1 MTDDTEF
8 GSNAVALGKR
18 STLNGRGMLLGNPH
32 YPWTGP
38 SRFHMAHLTIPG
50 ELDLMGV
57 GLFTTQFVSI
67 GFNQDVAWT
76 HTVSTALRYT
86 LYELELDPAD
96 PLNYRYDGAVKTIK
110 PRTVTIEARTADG
123 RITTEAHTVYD
134 SHVGPM
140 LEDKELPWT
149 RERAYAIRDSN
160 LDNNRSAEQYFKFGR
175 AKSVEELLERHAD
188 LAGRGVGEYDRGR
201 PPRQGA
207 LCRSLRRAE
216 RR

>member
-86 LYELELDPAD
+86 LYELELDP
-96 PLNYRYDGAVKTIK
+96 R
-110 PRTVTIEARTADG
+110 
-123 RITTEAHTVYD
+123 
-134 SHVGPM
+134 
-140 LEDKELPWT
+140 
-149 RERAYAIRDSN
+149 
-160 LDNNRSAEQYFKFGR
+160 
-175 AKSVEELLERHAD
+175 
-188 LAGRGVGEYDRGR
+188 
-201 PPRQGA
+201 
-207 LCRSLRRAE
+207 
-216 RR
+216 